1 MATGLYLDQS
11 LAHQQHHLDV
21 SSISTTGSYLQA
33 ASDTSNSPFATPSN
47 LATCAQYLEPVL
59 KGILVICF
67 IVTQAVTAAVHP
79 LVDSNGAHTHAS
91 THGAIQWWAI
101 CTTRLMSHGKGC
113 CQLGPLSLLLSAEV
127 GLQQC
132 QLQGGDAVA
141 AINILYEVVHL
152 YHSTL
157 GSKEALQDEVHKLQ
171 VDVKTAN
178 KRIERLQCQNEERA
192 QEAGSLTI
200 KLRQLE
206 GWYRDEVDRCNR
218 ERNELSKK
226 CEDLKQRHVQFQ
238 HELRRKDGEH
248 EKLQKRLLVAV
259 SGTER
264 RRSSSSN
271 GSSGRISMSR
281 RDSVGTSNGSG
292 SHGHTTVPAAHPVD
306 ARRATKAQLEQHHKA
321 VVDAYEDSKQVLEQD
336 NAALRSALQRLE
348 AEHREMLNK
357 AQITSIH
364 KVDSGSSDSSS
375 GDTPS
380 STATAAPGPIAAL
393 QHMHSQLKALEVRKQ
408 RITAHA
414 QAFQLQDLQ
423 SVRSA
428 KERLLLVQLLEAS
441 KIINEQETALA
452 TALQALPSVS

>member
-59 KGILVICF
+59 K
-67 IVTQAVTAAVHP
+67 
-79 LVDSNGAHTHAS
+79 
-91 THGAIQWWAI
+91 
-101 CTTRLMSHGKGC
+101 
-113 CQLGPLSLLLSAEV
+113 EV

-441 KIINEQETALA
+441 KIINEQETVGPSGMQMASSPDNCGVDYPVGIESVQLA
-452 TALQALPSVS
+452 NACSHQHWSSMLLGRVAC